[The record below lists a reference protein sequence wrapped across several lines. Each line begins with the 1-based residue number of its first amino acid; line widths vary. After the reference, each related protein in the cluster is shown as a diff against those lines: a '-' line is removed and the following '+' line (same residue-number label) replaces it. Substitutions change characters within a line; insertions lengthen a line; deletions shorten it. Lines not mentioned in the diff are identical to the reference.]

1 MRINENIRV
10 RGWDPIDIVRLLP
23 PSHKLSDSLLSNF
36 LINKIFLMIEEQAL
50 EQGEPVHTCNMEV
63 HQNMTQ
69 PSLEVFLKCQY
80 DQMYAHI
87 LEGEVILCP
96 CLDGDHWCLVAIFLK
111 SKRMVYLDSL
121 FHGVGAERAFKHL
134 GNFLDCAMKLR
145 GEIYRAEEW
154 QFFISPENDIAQQLN
169 SVDCGVFVAKWAQHI
184 ADSRAIDFSQYQID
198 DFHYSLILDIAEN
211 KLSCLSIPTPNIDS
225 SKNSAHEMD
234 TDAGCFTLPLP
245 KDENTIVRETLLC
258 TGGFK

>member
-1 MRINENIRV
+1 MVPPDYYVKMGYRSVAPSLHKTQEDANVLHHHPTVYTTLTNKQKKNALDTALAGVRINENIRV

-111 SKRMVYLDSL
+111 SKGMVYLDSL
-121 FHGVGAERAFKHL
+121 FHGVGAERAFKQL

-169 SVDCGVFVAKWAQHI
+169 SVDCGVFVA
-184 ADSRAIDFSQYQID
+184 
-198 DFHYSLILDIAEN
+198 
-211 KLSCLSIPTPNIDS
+211 
-225 SKNSAHEMD
+225 
-234 TDAGCFTLPLP
+234 
-245 KDENTIVRETLLC
+245 
-258 TGGFK
+258 